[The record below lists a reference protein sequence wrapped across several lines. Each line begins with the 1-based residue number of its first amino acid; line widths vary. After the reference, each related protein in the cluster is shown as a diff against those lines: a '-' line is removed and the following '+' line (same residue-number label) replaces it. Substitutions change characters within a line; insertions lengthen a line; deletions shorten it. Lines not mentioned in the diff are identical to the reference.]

1 MFFLVLDQLGNST
14 FPHVINNDSL
24 IWCNQGAL
32 CSFDGIKHEDW
43 STHGTFEKV
52 GSMTGYHF
60 NQFANWTVSDNNTGI
75 FYETWTVKEAPGS
88 NESLWFDSFDCANW
102 VLR

>member
-1 MFFLVLDQLGNST
+1 M
-14 FPHVINNDSL
+14 INDTL
-24 IWCNQGAL
+24 TWCNQGAL

-60 NQFANWTVSDNNTGI
+60 NQFANWTTNDNNTGI

-88 NESLWFDSFDCANW
+88 NQTVWFDSFDCANW
-102 VLR
+102 VMR